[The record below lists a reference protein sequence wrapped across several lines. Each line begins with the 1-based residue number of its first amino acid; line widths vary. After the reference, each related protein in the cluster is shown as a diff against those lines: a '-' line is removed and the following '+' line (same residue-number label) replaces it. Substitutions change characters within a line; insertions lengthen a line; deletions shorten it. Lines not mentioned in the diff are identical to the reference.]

1 MKSIVRSVT
10 TNIIALY
17 LAGFIFAGFIIQK
30 DILTLLVAAA
40 VLTLLNKLIRP
51 IIKLLLLP
59 INLITLGLFSW
70 VIAVITIFIL
80 TIIVDGVSISAFV
93 FPGVSFQ
100 GFIVPSMEVNLIFSY
115 IISSFTIYAIA
126 SITRWIYKS

>member
-1 MKSIVRSVT
+1 MKSIVRSIS
-10 TNIIALY
+10 TNVIALY
-17 LAGFIFAGFIIQK
+17 LTSLILLGFVIQK
-30 DILTLLVAAA
+30 DVFTLLIAAT

-70 VIAVITIFIL
+70 AVAVITIFIL
-80 TIIVDGVSISAFV
+80 TVIVDGVSISAFT
-93 FPGVSFQ
+93 FPGISFQ
-100 GFIVPSMEVNLIFSY
+100 GFIVPSMEINLPISY
-115 IISSFTIYAIA
+115 IISSFMIYAIT